1 MTRNGVE
8 YDLTKSFYKVEKDG
22 YTFVFSSRFN
32 KTRFECRA
40 DEAEAKYTQKIFKST
55 GVKPTD
61 LFPALNKLYT
71 DIEKRG
77 YRVFKTEIGVK

>member
-8 YDLTKSFYKVEKDG
+8 YDLNKSYYRVEKDG

-40 DEAEAKYTQKIFKST
+40 DDAKAKYAQKIFKTT
-55 GVKPTD
+55 GVKPTE

-77 YRVFKTEIGVK
+77 YKVFETGVK